1 MSDSL
6 RAAAVQMV
14 STSNVDANLRAAEAL
29 LKQAADLGAQ
39 LAVLPENWPL
49 MGNRDSDKLVCKE
62 TFGHGPLQ
70 EFMAAK
76 ARDLDLWLIGGSIPL
91 AAGDADHVY
100 NSCLVYDPNGKC
112 TARYDKIHLFDVNVG
127 RDGNEAYRESDSI
140 SPGRDTTVAST
151 PFGNIGISIC
161 YDLRFPEL
169 YRRMLSR
176 DVSIITV
183 PSAFTRTTGRQHW
196 EILLRSRAVENLCF
210 VIAAGQGGQNNEQR
224 ATWGHSMIIGPWGDI
239 LASME
244 TGPGVVCADLN
255 LQHLHTLRR
264 SFPALEHRKLVD

>member
-1 MSDSL
+1 MTDSL

-14 STSNVDANLRAAEAL
+14 STSNVDANL
-29 LKQAADLGAQ
+29 QAAGELLHHAAAMGAQ

-49 MGNRDSDKLVCKE
+49 MGNTDRDKLVCQE

-70 EFMAAK
+70 EFMAGR
-76 ARDLDLWLIGGSIPL
+76 ARDLGVWLIGGSIPL
-91 AAGDADHVY
+91 ASGDADHVY
-100 NSCLVYDPNGKC
+100 NSCLVYDPEGHC
-112 TARYDKIHLFDVNVG
+112 SARYDKIHLFDVDIG
-127 RDGNEAYRESDSI
+127 RDGNEAYRESGSI
-140 SPGRDTTVAST
+140 SPGREITVAGT

-176 DVSIITV
+176 DVTIITV
-183 PSAFTRTTGRQHW
+183 PAAFTRTTGRQHW
-196 EILLRSRAVENLCF
+196 ELLLRSRAVENLCF
-210 VIAAGQGGQNNEQR
+210 VIAAGQGGQHNEQR

-244 TGPGVVCADLN
+244 TGPGVVCADLD
-255 LQHLHTLRR
+255 LLYLHTVRR
-264 SFPALEHRKLVD
+264 TFPALEHRKLVD